1 MKRLIQIS
9 IFWVFF
15 LLIFPLISLFNNTD
29 QQILVEPE
37 KNILLEIVGPTITFI
52 LMVFVSLTLFFIT
65 RWVNNKKRRN

>member
-15 LLIFPLISLFNNTD
+15 LIIFPLISLFNNTD

-37 KNILLEIVGPTITFI
+37 KNILLDIVGPTITFI

>member
-37 KNILLEIVGPTITFI
+37 KNILLDIVGPTITFI